1 MNLWVRSADTGII
14 HQVGTDTHDS
24 LELFD
29 GKVEYVNIQ
38 SMTGTLCGEYEF
50 VEAPDVD
57 GYISVT
63 PDDLRINRDLIHKEL
78 LKKLLKRGD

>member
-1 MNLWVRSADTGII
+1 MNLWVRSADTGIV

-29 GKVEYVNIQ
+29 GNVEYVNIQ
-38 SMTGTLCGEYEF
+38 SMTGTMSGEYEF
-50 VEAPDVD
+50 VEAPDAD
-57 GYISVT
+57 DYILVT
-63 PDDLRINRDLIHKEL
+63 PDELRMNRDFIYKDL